1 MNNFQDCTI
10 LSSALQRI
18 SLDKEGALPLLDEY
32 RQQLHDIL
40 YGETGPLEA
49 ERILHEN
56 AFIFHEA
63 AAIEKDP
70 EKARLYRLA
79 GHLTKIALQQNRK
92 REAVPLK
99 PTDKRIP
106 GTPSSLVWTG
116 TKAELYEL
124 IVALYGSGVVS
135 DASGQQMNFTMFVK
149 TLCLI
154 FNVDSGSPTDIK
166 RSILSRKT
174 RLTAFIDRLKS
185 ILEATK

>member
-18 SLDKEGALPLLDEY
+18 SLDKEGASPLLDEY

-56 AFIFHEA
+56 VFIFLEA
-63 AAIEKDP
+63 AATENNPDR
-70 EKARLYRLA
+70 ARLYRLA
-79 GHLTKIALQQNRK
+79 AHLTNIALQQNRK
-92 REAVPLK
+92 RESAPALFSGNK
-99 PTDKRIP
+99 PNTVQ
-106 GTPSSLVWTG
+106 SSLVWTG

-135 DASGQQMNFTMFVK
+135 DASGQALPFSRFVEAV
-149 TLCLI
+149 CSV
-154 FNVDSGSPTDIK
+154 FNIDSSSPADIK